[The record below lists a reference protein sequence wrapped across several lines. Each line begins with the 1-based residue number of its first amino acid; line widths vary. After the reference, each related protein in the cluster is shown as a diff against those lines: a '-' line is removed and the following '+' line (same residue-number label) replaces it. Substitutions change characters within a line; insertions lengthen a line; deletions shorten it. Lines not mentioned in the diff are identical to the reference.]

1 MQDVD
6 ASEFAKNTNV
16 ANLKSDAE
24 EVGIDKLELI
34 PNSLS
39 TLKSKVDRLDVDKL
53 VPVPIN

>member
-24 EVGIDKLELI
+24 ELDIDKLELI
-34 PNSLS
+34 PNGLS